1 MPDNDMN
8 VNTPNSANRNEEKA
22 GCGCCSILL
31 LDFVALTVGT
41 AMIIHNATELHWLIS
56 FALGLAII
64 IAFIFI
70 ARLPYVGRIFQAAL
84 GLAWGAIIYYTLDGV
99 FKYSQIEGMMTA
111 MRTNDPLTWWFLV
124 IIINLFFIVI
134 HIWGF
139 NKSLPTLNFRRKFK
153 HKNQNMS
160 DFEDRAV
167 NLEDFTSNE
176 YKWYNPDTDE
186 WVSYEE
192 YCEYLHHEPFDD
204 TQSSTKE
211 SQEKIPVMFFQGCD
225 TLEKLEKRYKNLAKT
240 FHPDTEAGDTETMKA
255 INAEYDRLK
264 KEFENDS

>member
-1 MPDNDMN
+1 MN
-8 VNTPNSANRNEEKA
+8 VNTPNSANSNEEKA

-56 FALGLAII
+56 LALGLAIV

-124 IIINLFFIVI
+124 IIINLIFIVI

-139 NKSLPTLNFRRKFK
+139 NKSLPTLNFRKKFK
-153 HKNQNMS
+153 HQNQNMS

-167 NLEDFTSNE
+167 NPEDFNSNE
-176 YKWYNPDTDE
+176 YKWYNPNTDE
-186 WVSYEE
+186 QVSYNE
-192 YCEYLHHEPFDD
+192 YS
-204 TQSSTKE
+204 QSFAQE
-211 SQEKIPVMFFQGCD
+211 SQEQIPVMFFQGCD

-264 KEFENDS
+264 KEFENGS

>member
-1 MPDNDMN
+1 MN
-8 VNTPNSANRNEEKA
+8 VNAPNSGEEKA

-56 FALGLAII
+56 LALGLAIV

-70 ARLPYVGRIFQAAL
+70 ARLPYVGRVFQAAL

-99 FKYSQIEGMMTA
+99 FKYSRVEGMMTA

-124 IIINLFFIVI
+124 IIINLIFIVI
-134 HIWGF
+134 HILGF

-153 HKNQNMS
+153 HQNQDMS

-167 NLEDFTSNE
+167 NPEDE
-176 YKWYNPDTDE
+176 YKRYNPNTAERASD
-186 WVSYEE
+186 EE
-192 YCEYLHHEPFDD
+192 Y
-204 TQSSTKE
+204 TQSFAQE

-240 FHPDTEAGDTETMKA
+240 FHPDTEAGDTETMKT

-264 KEFENDS
+264 KEFENGS